1 MEISDKDELQ
11 WKMHV
16 QDNIRMTIV
25 QKKAG
30 IDSDEKQARHDTK
43 SKRKQT

>member
-1 MEISDKDELQ
+1 MEIRDKDELQ

-16 QDNIRMTIV
+16 RDNIRMAIV

-30 IDSDEKQARHDTK
+30 FDSDDKQDTI
-43 SKRKQT
+43 